1 MRLLQTRPRECVEEV
16 HEWIKTEREMRE
28 KLKKEKE
35 EVGLR
40 ALPPVTLLMLTL
52 DYSVKRRRRRKRLR
66 RGNRRRRYVFTV
78 L

>member
-1 MRLLQTRPRECVEEV
+1 VEEV

-40 ALPPVTLLMLTL
+40 AFTPLQRLLMLTL
-52 DYSVKRRRRRKRLR
+52 EL
-66 RGNRRRRYVFTV
+66 
-78 L
+78 